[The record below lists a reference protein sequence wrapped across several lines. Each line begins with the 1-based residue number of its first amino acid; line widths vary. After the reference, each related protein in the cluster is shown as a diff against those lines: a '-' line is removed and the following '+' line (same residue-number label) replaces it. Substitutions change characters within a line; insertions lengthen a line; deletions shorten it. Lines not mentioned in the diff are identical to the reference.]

1 MSLPAT
7 LSTIRRI
14 DGGFAAIVPE
24 EWMQGRTSYGG
35 LSSALALE
43 AARTLA
49 PDMPPLRSAQI
60 SFVGPLA
67 GEIEVRAR
75 ILRRGRNAAWV
86 SAEISSAAGV
96 GLIATFV
103 FMGPVES
110 SLHLHEVPPP
120 SGWIAPDDAVRLP
133 EGRGPGFA
141 MHFDRA
147 FALPR
152 AAQKLPELAWWVRL
166 KDREGLDPMVELL
179 LLADALPPGVIPLI
193 ESRAPVS
200 TMTWLI
206 NLLTPVPQTRDG
218 WFLLRSAGNYAEK
231 GCSSQDMVIWNARGE
246 AVAVGM
252 QSIALFG

>member
-1 MSLPAT
+1 MSLPDT

-14 DGGFAAIVPE
+14 EGGFAATVPD

-49 PDMPPLRSAQI
+49 SDMPPLRSAQI

-75 ILRRGRNAAWV
+75 MLRRGRNATWV

-103 FMGPVES
+103 FMGAVES

-120 SGWIAPDDAVRLP
+120 SGWIAPGDAVRLP

-152 AAQKLPELAWWVRL
+152 AQQKLPELTWWVRL
-166 KDREGLDPMVELL
+166 KDREGIDPMVELL

-206 NLLTPVPQTRDG
+206 NLLTPVPLTQDG

-231 GCSSQDMVIWNARGE
+231 GCSSQDMAIWNARGE